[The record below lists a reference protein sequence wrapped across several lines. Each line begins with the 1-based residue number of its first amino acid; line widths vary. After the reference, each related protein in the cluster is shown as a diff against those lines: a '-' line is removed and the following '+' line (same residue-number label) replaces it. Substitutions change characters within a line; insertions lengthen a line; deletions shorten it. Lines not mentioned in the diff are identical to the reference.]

1 MTPLPPMRCATD
13 DMAPPVAEAAAGSG
27 FGLRVVSA
35 VVLAP
40 LTLAIAYAGTPYF
53 ELLVIAGA
61 AVLLTEWRTMT
72 AGVGAGRVLWWGLGI
87 LYVALPCFAL
97 VWLRT
102 DVQMGR
108 ETLMWLFAVVW
119 SADTGAYLAGRAIG
133 GPKMAPKISP
143 NKTWAGLIGGVLSA
157 GIVGAA
163 VAAAFAGEDGLTR
176 PLAAAGLSAAIG
188 FVAEMGDLLESWLKR
203 RLAVKDSGRL
213 IPGHGGLFDRVDGL
227 LAAAIASA
235 LIQWAGAGSMLT
247 WF

>member
-1 MTPLPPMRCATD
+1 MRSATGD
-13 DMAPPVAEAAAGSG
+13 TARPVADAAAGSG
-27 FGLRVVSA
+27 FRLRVASA

-72 AGVGAGRVLWWGLGI
+72 AGVGGWRALWWGFGI

-102 DVQMGR
+102 EGQMGR

-119 SADTGAYLAGRAIG
+119 SADTGAYLAGRAVG
-133 GPKMAPKISP
+133 GPKMAPVISP

-163 VAAAFAGEDGLTR
+163 VAAAFAGDGGLTR
-176 PLAAAGLSAAIG
+176 PLAAAGFSAAIG
-188 FVAEMGDLLESWLKR
+188 FIAEMGDLLESGLKR

-227 LAAAIASA
+227 LAAAVASA
-235 LIQWAGAGSMLT
+235 LIQWAGAGSILT